1 MALGWGQTT
10 FPHLTSVAGIRL
22 KLTIFAMV
30 AMEHRAMVFCKK
42 AFLTIGAVNFA
53 EVVAFYQ
60 SLLEQQPQPYSPGSY
75 AEFQLPGMVL
85 AVFSPHPDHGQEFSC
100 SDRSGFSLC
109 LEVADLPTAIA
120 SIGKFYPPVAENC
133 IIDASHG
140 REIYLYDPAGNRLI
154 LHENC

>member
-1 MALGWGQTT
+1 MG
-10 FPHLTSVAGIRL
+10 HS
-22 KLTIFAMV
+22 
-30 AMEHRAMVFCKK
+30 AMVFCKK

-60 SLLEQQPQPYSPGSY
+60 SLLEQEPQPYSPGRY
-75 AEFQLPGMVL
+75 GEFQLPGMVL
-85 AVFSPHPDHGQEFSC
+85 AIFSPHPDHAQEFSC

-120 SIGKFYPPVAENC
+120 SIGKFHLPIAENN
-133 IIDASHG
+133 ITYASHG